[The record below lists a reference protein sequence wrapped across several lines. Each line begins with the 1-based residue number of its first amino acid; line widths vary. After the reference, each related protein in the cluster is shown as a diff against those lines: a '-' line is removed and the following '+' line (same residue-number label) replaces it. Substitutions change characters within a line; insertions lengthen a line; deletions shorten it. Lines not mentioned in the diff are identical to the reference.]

1 MNFSTFFAPF
11 QPIKRFALER
21 PFTTFLSGAILL
33 LAFFFIRQAMTPKI
47 EDTTSTK
54 ERAPKEVS
62 VFEIG
67 KDIPSGTV
75 IGTLDQENLSTIYA
89 TASGIIDDLSVREG
103 SFVTQGSSIA
113 HIAPS
118 SASTG
123 RMLAE
128 SDLTSV
134 KNTQS
139 TEQKILDLNKKISE
153 SETTSGRKEDLAK
166 ATKKIGSENL
176 DQKLLSAKLNAD
188 IARSNEQIFTPF
200 APFSGRIEAIF
211 VSKGDLVSPGTPIAS
226 IAGNAKRS
234 ILRAEIPASIALLV
248 DPKGNH
254 RVALPSGQTTSITL
268 THISANP
275 TTADSF
281 QATFILPDTEAR
293 LLGDT
298 TLLTITIALRN
309 TADTIFIPLSA
320 THIDRDTASVLI
332 DRNETAEHTTVT
344 IGQTQGTFIEV
355 TSGLSLGDRIILDH
369 TIRPG
374 DSITIQN

>member
-1 MNFSTFFAPF
+1 MKFSSVFAPF
-11 QPIKRFALER
+11 QPMKKLAVKR
-21 PFTTFLSGAILL
+21 PFTTFISGAILL
-33 LAFFFIRQAMTPKI
+33 LAFFFIRQAMMPKI
-47 EDTTSTK
+47 EDTTSSK
-54 ERAPKEVS
+54 VSAPKEVS

-67 KDIPSGTV
+67 KDTPTGTV
-75 IGTLDQENLSTIYA
+75 IGTLDRENLSTIYA

-103 SFVTQGSSIA
+103 SLVTQGSSIA

-128 SDLTSV
+128 SDLASV
-134 KNTQS
+134 KDTRS
-139 TEQKILDLNKKISE
+139 TEQRILDLNKKISE

-176 DQKLLSAKLNAD
+176 DQRLLSAKLNAD
-188 IARSNEQIFTPF
+188 IARSNEQVFTPF

-211 VSKGDLVSPGTPIAS
+211 VSKGDLVAPGTPIAS

-234 ILRAEIPASIALLV
+234 ILRAEIPASLALLV

-254 RVALPSGQTTSITL
+254 RVTLPSGETTSITL
-268 THISANP
+268 AHISANP

-293 LLGDT
+293 FLGDT
-298 TLLTITIALRN
+298 TLLTITLALRN

-320 THIDRDTASVLI
+320 TNIDRDSASVLI
-332 DRNETAEHTTVT
+332 DRNGTAEYAPVT
-344 IGQTQGTFIEV
+344 LGQSRGTFIEV

-369 TIRPG
+369 SVRPG
-374 DSITIQN
+374 NKITIQK